1 MTRKADYT
9 LLVTS
14 ADGTSLL
21 WDPIGTSDPLQQRP
35 GWSRIEAHPR
45 HNQVGSGTFT
55 ISAIP
60 DLLTA
65 LYTPDAR
72 LIVRRAVDDRP
83 GTFDY
88 VMSGPIEQPDTG
100 FDISRDGTDGFGTV
114 TVNFGSDLALAANRL
129 VYPDPAH
136 ESNAQ
141 TAAKYTYT
149 NVNPETVAYNLA
161 NLNVGPGAI
170 ASRRQAGMTVR
181 ATQGLAA
188 GKTISGEFTRDWILT
203 DALREVDRLAKV
215 AGVTTGIGF
224 RVVQN
229 GAAGIQFQTFGPQDL
244 TASVVFSRALGN
256 VTAGHYAVSAPTVTH
271 ALTGDSTAG
280 VGRIISERVNTAAI
294 AAGWNRREAFVDAR
308 GATNLAAQQT
318 TGDQALT
325 DGGPKTLAAVT
336 AVETVDC
343 RYDYEFTAGDL
354 VSYLP
359 YVGGPYVTTT
369 CLGADIIVTEAGED
383 VTPLIGTD
391 DTGVNFD
398 AKATEIRRLWTA
410 VSRIQGA
417 L

>member
-1 MTRKADYT
+1 MTRRADYT
-9 LLVTS
+9 VLITS
-14 ADGTSLL
+14 ADGTTLL
-21 WDPIGTSDPLQQRP
+21 ADPIGTSDPLAQRV
-35 GWSRIEAHPR
+35 GWSKIEAHPR
-45 HNQVGSGTFT
+45 HNQVGTGTFT
-55 ISAIP
+55 VSAVP
-60 DLLTA
+60 ELLTA

-72 LIVRRAVDDRP
+72 AVVRRAVDDRP
-83 GTFDY
+83 GTFDI
-88 VMSGPIEQPDTG
+88 VMAGPIEVPDTG
-100 FDISRDGTDGFGTV
+100 FDIARDGTDGFGTI

-141 TAAKYTYT
+141 TAAKYVITA
-149 NVNPETVAYNLA
+149 VNPETAIFNLA

-170 ASRRQAGMTVR
+170 ASRRQAGLTVR

-188 GKTISGEFTRDWILT
+188 GKTVTVEFTREWILT
-203 DALREVDRLAKV
+203 DAMREVDRLAKV
-215 AGVTTGIGF
+215 AGVTAGIGF
-224 RVVQN
+224 RIVQN
-229 GAAGIQFQTFGPQDL
+229 GTAGVQFQTYGPQDL
-244 TASVVFSRALGN
+244 TSSVVFSRALGN
-256 VTAGHYAVSAPTVTH
+256 VTAGHYSVAAPTVTH

-280 VGRIISERVNTAAI
+280 TGRIISERVNAAAI

-325 DGGPKTLAAVT
+325 DGGVKTRAVVS

-343 RYDYEFTAGDL
+343 RYDYEFGAGDL

-359 YVGGPYVTTT
+359 YAGGPYVATT
-369 CLGADIIVTEAGED
+369 CLGADITVTEAGED
-383 VTPLIGTD
+383 VVPIIGTD

-398 AKATEIRRLWTA
+398 AKDAEIRRLWTA
-410 VSRIQGA
+410 VQRMQGA